1 MDKRIEK
8 TWKKRWINALKM
20 ALLVGGVSIVLYTFF
35 ASNSSS
41 HNLDIA
47 TRNIKISQAIRG
59 EFEDSLSV
67 RGTVRP
73 KTTIYLDAVVGG
85 RVEEKL
91 VEEGQYVEQ
100 GQPLVRLSNAS
111 LQLDVISRE
120 AQISEQLNSLRNAQ
134 MQAETTRFDL
144 RRNLMETENQIAHL
158 ERKIGQTKQLVD
170 LGLVPQADLEELQQ
184 ELKYYREG
192 QQLALD
198 RQEQENKIRALQL
211 EQLKESAV
219 KLKENLDFARAN
231 LENLVA
237 RAPRSGY
244 LSELDIELGE
254 SKSAG
259 AHLGQIDIPGQFKVT
274 AALDEYYLNKV
285 SLGMPARVRFNGRVL
300 EAAITKIDSRVNNSE
315 FIVEVDLPDEVNQME
330 AEIKRGQSLDLEI
343 VMGGTPSD
351 SIMIERGGFARETGG
366 NWIFVV
372 SQDGRTAQRREI
384 KLGKKNKDYYQVLEG
399 LDVGERVIV
408 SSYSTFDKADVL
420 TLD

>member
-8 TWKKRWINALKM
+8 TRTKRWLDASKT
-20 ALLVGGVSIVLYTFF
+20 AVLVGGLLIVLYTFF

-41 HNLDIA
+41 HSLDVA
-47 TRNIKISQAIRG
+47 LRNITISEVIQG
-59 EFEDSLSV
+59 EFEDTVSV

-73 KTTIYLDAVVGG
+73 KTTIYIDAVVGG

-91 VEEGQYVEQ
+91 VEEGEYVEQ
-100 GQPLVRLSNAS
+100 GQPLVRLSNTA

-120 AQISEQLNSLRNAQ
+120 AQISEQLNFLRNTQ
-134 MQAETTRFDL
+134 MQAETNRLDLTRSL
-144 RRNLMETENQIAHL
+144 LETENEIAHL
-158 ERKIGQTKQLVD
+158 ERKLRQSKQLVEH
-170 LGLVPQADLEELQQ
+170 GLLPETELHELKQDLE
-184 ELKYYREG
+184 YYRG
-192 QQLALD
+192 RKQLVLE
-198 RQEQENKIRALQL
+198 RQEQENKIRTLQL
-211 EQLKESAV
+211 QQLEESAIT
-219 KLKENLDFARAN
+219 LKENLEFARAN

-244 LSELDIELGE
+244 LSELNIELGE
-254 SKSAG
+254 SMSAG

-285 SLGMPARVRFNGRVL
+285 SLGTPVRVRINGRVL
-300 EAAITKIDSRVNNSE
+300 EAAITKIDGRVTNSE
-315 FIVEVDLPDEVNQME
+315 FVVEVNLPDELNDMDL
-330 AEIKRGQSLDLEI
+330 EIKRGQSLDLEI
-343 VMGGTPSD
+343 AMGGPSN
-351 SIMIERGGFARETGG
+351 SVMIERGGFARETGG

-372 SQDGRTAQRREI
+372 SEDGHSAHRRKI
-384 KLGKKNKDYYQVLEG
+384 RLGKKNKDYYQVLEG

>member
-1 MDKRIEK
+1 
-8 TWKKRWINALKM
+8 M

-47 TRNIKISQAIRG
+47 TRNIKISQAILG

-170 LGLVPQADLEELQQ
+170 LGLVPLADLQELQQ

-198 RQEQENKIRALQL
+198 RQEEENKIRALQL

-237 RAPRSGY
+237 RAPRSGS
-244 LSELDIELGE
+244 LTWARGR
-254 SKSAG
+254 
-259 AHLGQIDIPGQFKVT
+259 
-274 AALDEYYLNKV
+274 AA
-285 SLGMPARVRFNGRVL
+285 PAPRR
-300 EAAITKIDSRVNNSE
+300 TSDSRS
-315 FIVEVDLPDEVNQME
+315 
-330 AEIKRGQSLDLEI
+330 AWCARSLRLWMSTTSTRFPLACPPRSASTDACWKP
-343 VMGGTPSD
+343 PS
-351 SIMIERGGFARETGG
+351 AR
-366 NWIFVV
+366 
-372 SQDGRTAQRREI
+372 STA
-384 KLGKKNKDYYQVLEG
+384 V
-399 LDVGERVIV
+399 
-408 SSYSTFDKADVL
+408 
-420 TLD
+420 